1 MSVHLRAW
9 RPSDTEAFAE
19 ICAAADPELL
29 SNLPGDRSAAG
40 AREWLDRVGTAEAE
54 GTAYACAIVGDDD
67 GLLGCVMAS
76 GIERRHSTAWISY
89 WLRSAARGRGLASAA
104 LRTLVDTLHDDVGIH
119 RLELGYRVNNPASG
133 AVAKSAGFLVE
144 GREREKLL
152 YDGVRFD
159 TEVAA
164 RLATDPRGSG
174 HRLPLRR

>member
-9 RPSDTEAFAE
+9 RPSDAEALAE
-19 ICAAADPELL
+19 IFDAADPELL
-29 SNLPGDRSAAG
+29 SNIPDDRSATGAG
-40 AREWLDRVGTAEAE
+40 EWLDRVSASESD

-67 GLLGCVMAS
+67 SLLGNVMAS

-104 LRTLVDTLHDDVGIH
+104 LRTLVDTLHDDLEIH

-133 AVAKSAGFLVE
+133 MVAKSAGFLVE